1 VSTPRVDVY
10 VGEVTDRLGLLD
22 DDSIHCV
29 VTSPPYWA
37 QRDYDNDEQIGNE
50 SDPADYIDRMV
61 AVMREVRRVLRPDG
75 TCWLNIG
82 DTWLSKKA
90 GGGRRKEVLG
100 VPWMLAFALRADGWM
115 IRQEIIWSK
124 PDPTPESIKDRL
136 TRSHE
141 TIFLLTKSPNYWFD
155 VEAIKEPSKDPVGLK
170 GGSRPK
176 GSFDTKTEGQRIT
189 ESFRYVSDTR
199 RKRSVWEVPTSRYRG
214 AHFAMF
220 PPDLI
225 IPCILAGCPPD
236 GTVLD
241 PFGGSGTT
249 AGVAASLGR
258 DSVLF
263 ELNRD
268 YVLDIMPE
276 RLIWILDRAGV
287 DPDDRPDVH
296 IHEVISQPLSNA
308 SLDND

>member
-1 VSTPRVDVY
+1 M
-10 VGEVTDRLGLLD
+10 VGEVSDRLTGLA

-37 QRDYDNDEQIGNE
+37 QRDYDDHDQIGNE
-50 SDPADYIDRMV
+50 ADPQDYIDRMV
-61 AVMREVRRVLRPDG
+61 AVMRDVRRVLRPDG
-75 TCWLNIG
+75 TCWFNIG
-82 DTWLSKKA
+82 DTWLSKRA

-124 PDPTPESIKDRL
+124 PDPTPESVKDRV

-141 TIFLLTKSPNYWFD
+141 TVFLLTKTPDYWFD
-155 VEAIKEPSKDPVGLK
+155 VDSIREPSKDPLGLK

-225 IPCILAGCPPD
+225 RPCILAGCPPD

-249 AGVAASLGR
+249 AGVAAALGR
-258 DSVLF
+258 DSVLI
-263 ELNRD
+263 ELNND
-268 YVLDIMPE
+268 YVDRVMPDRIRWVLE
-276 RLIWILDRAGV
+276 RDGV
-287 DPDDRPDVH
+287 DPDDHPEIVIDRP
-296 IHEVISQPLSNA
+296 ISGPLSEP
-308 SLDND
+308 SPDSVG